1 MPTCPTVWP
10 DTVTQQDPAPGT
22 TDVTGPHVNL
32 LVSLGPRPAA
42 YVMPELVGLPLAE
55 AQSKLG
61 SAGLRLSKLSPVPAP
76 DSASGTV
83 VGQTPAR
90 GQRIDSNSTIELQ
103 VARVAVASAPVRFR
117 ACARIPGS
125 AMAYAKIEIAPS
137 ILASNFAKLGEDVR
151 AVEQGGAD
159 VIHVDVMDGHF
170 VPNIS
175 IGIPV
180 VASLHKATRLPLDVH
195 LMIERPEDYIEQFVR
210 AGASRVLIHQEATV
224 HLDRALSMIRELG
237 AQAGAAINPATPVA
251 TLTDVFDKVDTV
263 LVMSVNPGFGGQ
275 KFIPGAVEKIRQLNQ
290 WRARYNG
297 AFRIEVDGGVDAE
310 NTAELAQAGANTFV
324 AGTSIFHTPDPA
336 AAVRQIRKLATDALS
351 QRV

>member
-1 MPTCPTVWP
+1 MP
-10 DTVTQQDPAPGT
+10 
-22 TDVTGPHVNL
+22 
-32 LVSLGPRPAA
+32 
-42 YVMPELVGLPLAE
+42 
-55 AQSKLG
+55 
-61 SAGLRLSKLSPVPAP
+61 
-76 DSASGTV
+76 
-83 VGQTPAR
+83 
-90 GQRIDSNSTIELQ
+90 
-103 VARVAVASAPVRFR
+103 SAPPVSG
-117 ACARIPGS
+117 CARIPGS
-125 AMAYAKIEIAPS
+125 SMAYAKIEIAPS

-170 VPNIS
+170 VPNLS
-175 IGIPV
+175 IGVPV

-195 LMIERPEDYIEQFVR
+195 LMIERPEEYIERFVK
-210 AGASRVLIHQEATV
+210 AGANRVLIHQEATV
-224 HLDRALSMIRELG
+224 HLDRALTMIRELG
-237 AQAGAAINPATPVA
+237 AQAGVAINPATPVA

-275 KFIPGAVEKIRQLNQ
+275 KFIPGAIEKIRQLNQ
-290 WRARYNG
+290 WRTRYNG

-336 AAVRQIRKLATDALS
+336 AAVRQIRKLATEALS